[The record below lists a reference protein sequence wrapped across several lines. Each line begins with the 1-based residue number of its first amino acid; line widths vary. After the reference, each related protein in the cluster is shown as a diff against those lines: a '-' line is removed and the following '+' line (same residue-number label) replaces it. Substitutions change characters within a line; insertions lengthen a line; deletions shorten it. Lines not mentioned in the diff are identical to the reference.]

1 MGFDKATLPGT
12 GTSRS
17 LPEFPPHRC
26 RCARVWR
33 STAGHTVVRF
43 AVVCLLDTPLI
54 IGAIDKM
61 SFSDREKNL
70 VRAAFAWGQIT
81 QKEGYTL
88 SDLEIDKSVLF
99 RRLLAG
105 RPPLAFPP
113 PLRHGFP
120 WYEVIEGRS
129 EHVVNASEASPD
141 HSIIAPGSKPGD
153 TCILIDGAFWRVAET
168 LREREE
174 FVVEWGQYPMQWR
187 LQKHWEVNYE
197 MTQQLNNFRKE
208 NPDTNVSFT
217 GNSGREYSEF
227 RVDDDQ
233 TVWLSE
239 WHLTRIGLPGWVWVG
254 SEIETEACV
263 QDLTPLCQDQQGPLV
278 LGVAGAERG
287 AGWLR
292 IERVGVEA
300 RYIKLGD
307 ALDYKTLIASAVTE
321 FNQLL
326 QGISGEEL
334 TVMDHRNGTPLRC
347 YLVPTNLAPLEQFNL
362 GEMNFDLVPENAFT
376 G

>member
-1 MGFDKATLPGT
+1 
-12 GTSRS
+12 
-17 LPEFPPHRC
+17 
-26 RCARVWR
+26 
-33 STAGHTVVRF
+33 
-43 AVVCLLDTPLI
+43 
-54 IGAIDKM
+54 M
-61 SFSDREKNL
+61 SFSDREKQL

-88 SDLEIDKSVLF
+88 SDLEIEKSVLF

-129 EHVVNASEASPD
+129 EHIVNASEASPE

-168 LREREE
+168 IREREE
-174 FVVEWGQYPMQWR
+174 YLVEWGEYPMQWR
-187 LQKHWEVNYE
+187 LCKQWEVNYE
-197 MTQQLNNFRKE
+197 MTQQLHNFRKE
-208 NPDTNVSFT
+208 NPQANVSLASR
-217 GNSGREYSEF
+217 GGQKEYSEF

-254 SEIETEACV
+254 MEVDAEPSV
-263 QDLTPLCQDQQGPLV
+263 RDLTSLCQDQQGALV
-278 LGVAGAERG
+278 LGVSGAERG
-287 AGWLR
+287 PGWLR
-292 IERVGVEA
+292 IETAGSDA
-300 RYIKLGD
+300 RFIKLGD
-307 ALDYKTLIASAVTE
+307 ELEYKSAIASALTE
-321 FNQLL
+321 FDRLL
-326 QGISGEEL
+326 HGIADDEL
-334 TVMDHRNGTPLRC
+334 EVMDRRDGELLRC
-347 YLVPTNLAPLEQFNL
+347 YRVSRQLAPLEQFDL
-362 GEMNFDLVPENAFT
+362 GDVNYDIVPENAYV

>member
-1 MGFDKATLPGT
+1 
-12 GTSRS
+12 
-17 LPEFPPHRC
+17 
-26 RCARVWR
+26 
-33 STAGHTVVRF
+33 
-43 AVVCLLDTPLI
+43 
-54 IGAIDKM
+54 M
-61 SFSDREKNL
+61 SFSDREKQL

-88 SDLEIDKSVLF
+88 SDLEIEKSVLF

-129 EHVVNASEASPD
+129 EHVVNASEASPE

-168 LREREE
+168 IREREE
-174 FVVEWGQYPMQWR
+174 YLVEWGEYPMQWR
-187 LQKHWEVNYE
+187 LCKHWEVNYE
-197 MTQQLNNFRKE
+197 MTQQLNNFRKD
-208 NPDTNVSFT
+208 NPEANVSLASR
-217 GNSGREYSEF
+217 GGQKEYSEF

-254 SEIETEACV
+254 NEVDPEPCV
-263 QDLTPLCQDQQGPLV
+263 HDLTPLCQDQQGALV
-278 LGVAGAERG
+278 LGVAGADRG
-287 AGWLR
+287 PGWLR
-292 IERVGVEA
+292 IETSATDA

-307 ALDYKTLIASAVTE
+307 ELDYKSVIASAVTE
-321 FNQLL
+321 FDRLL
-326 QGISGEEL
+326 HSIAGENLE
-334 TVMDHRNGTPLRC
+334 VMDCRDGDVLRC
-347 YLVPTNLAPLEQFNL
+347 YSVPMQLAPLEQFDL
-362 GEMNFDLVPENAFT
+362 GDVNYDLVPENAYA

>member
-1 MGFDKATLPGT
+1 
-12 GTSRS
+12 
-17 LPEFPPHRC
+17 
-26 RCARVWR
+26 
-33 STAGHTVVRF
+33 
-43 AVVCLLDTPLI
+43 
-54 IGAIDKM
+54 M
-61 SFSDREKNL
+61 SFSDREKQL
-70 VRAAFAWGQIT
+70 IRAAFAWGQIT

-88 SDLEIDKSVLF
+88 SDLEIEKSVLF

-129 EHVVNASEASPD
+129 EHVVNASEASPE

-174 FVVEWGQYPMQWR
+174 YLVEWGEYPMQWR

-197 MTQQLNNFRKE
+197 MTQQLHSFRQE
-208 NPDTNVSFT
+208 NPEANVNLASRN
-217 GNSGREYSEF
+217 GQREYSEF

-254 SEIETEACV
+254 YEVAAEPSV
-263 QDLTPLCQDQQGPLV
+263 HSLVSLCQDQLGPLV
-278 LGVAGAERG
+278 LGVTGAERG
-287 AGWLR
+287 PGWLR
-292 IERVGVEA
+292 IEQVGAEA

-307 ALDYKTLIASAVTE
+307 ELEYKTLIASAMTE
-321 FNQLL
+321 FERLL
-326 QGISGEEL
+326 HGIAGDDLE
-334 TVMDHRNGTPLRC
+334 VMDRRDSELLRC
-347 YLVPTNLAPLEQFNL
+347 YRVPMQLAPLEQFDL
-362 GEMNFDLVPENAFT
+362 GDVNYDLVPENAYA